1 MTDSRTCRELE
12 PALTPYVDG
21 ESSPPERA
29 AVDAHLNRCP
39 PCRDRVAGERAV
51 RDALHARRDRLRPAA
66 SDLLRARCAAHA
78 RSTAASPAVSRRPRF
93 WRVRGI
99 PPSRLVPLSLAATL
113 LLAVAGIFLF
123 GVNEE
128 AIAAQLTL
136 DHMKCFD
143 VIGEEGTQDP
153 KAAEAKWLA
162 ERGWSIGVA
171 PSSTEH
177 GLQLVGIR
185 RCLSTDGTAA
195 HCMYRWRDEDL
206 SVYILPHALDSVGT
220 AEQAIEKLG
229 HRAIMWTSGGRTYV
243 VLVRARLRQGSGG
256 QGRHEGLDA
265 VAGYIRR
272 QVR

>member
-1 MTDSRTCRELE
+1 MNDSRECRELE
-12 PALTPYVDG
+12 PALVPYVDG
-21 ESSPPERA
+21 ESSPPERM
-29 AVDAHLNRCP
+29 AVDAHLQRCQ
-39 PCRDRVAGERAV
+39 PCRDLVAGERAV
-51 RDALHARRDRLRPAA
+51 RDALHARRDRLRPGA

-78 RSTAASPAVSRRPRF
+78 RSTVQPPAVSRTR
-93 WRVRGI
+93 
-99 PPSRLVPLSLAATL
+99 RLVPLSLAATL

-128 AIAAQLTL
+128 AIAAQLAL

-162 ERGWSIGVA
+162 ERGWAIGVA
-171 PSSTEH
+171 PSSPEH

-195 HCMYRWRDEDL
+195 HCMYRWRDDDL

-220 AEQAIEKLG
+220 AEQAVEQFGL
-229 HRAIMWTSGGRTYV
+229 RAIMWTSGGRTYL
-243 VLVRARLRQGSGG
+243 VLVR
-256 QGRHEGLDA
+256 GRREGLDA

-272 QVR
+272 HVR